1 MELTSM
7 DTLGHAES
15 YSGRERP
22 TAQAQARR
30 RQIND
35 RAVIENPLAHYTDEQ
50 LEADVKSFAERLTV
64 DTTALLRAA
73 RVAKD
78 IKLYDEVARNTFPGA
93 GKDLPVQLTAEEKR
107 ALRRERDVPFSE
119 RGMWTIIITVSLAA
133 FLQGKMIFW
142 QSRDHEP
149 EYKFGLNMTQ
159 PLESNDEIVSGNNLK
174 VRPDDWK
181 LGAANSS
188 PFLFA
193 AVLGC
198 PLALPVNHYLG
209 RKGGMIVAAILIFA
223 SSLGS
228 AFAHTWQE
236 LFAIRLVNGIGMGLK
251 AVSTPILASE
261 TAVGFW
267 RGTSILAWQ
276 LWVAAGSM
284 IGLAFNLIFDIS
296 DNKRLTFQLMVAAPL
311 VPALALLLLVIF
323 FCDESPRYLMRV
335 SSPRYNP
342 QRAYQIL
349 RKLRNTE
356 LQALRDI
363 YLVHKS
369 IEQEEISSKTAEPD
383 MIPGFIKTMAGFLRQ
398 YRQLFLERRLR
409 NALISSSTVSLAQQL
424 CGINVLAF
432 YSGTLFSR
440 AGQDD
445 RAAMYFSLGYGAVNF
460 VFGLPAIRTIDTLGR
475 RKWLLLTLPI
485 MALFML
491 LAGVA
496 FNIKDDTAQIGV
508 VALFLLLFAAAYSPG
523 LGPIPFTYASE
534 SFPLSHREAGA
545 AFAIAVNLGFAGLLS
560 IFFPSI
566 NSGLDDDGAL
576 YLFAGLNIVALVLVF
591 LLLEETKRR
600 SLEDLDLVFA
610 VSKHKFMRHQVAEY
624 LPWFIKHY
632 FLRKHDIKP
641 SLYTDLIWGSPE
653 PSPGGGTFG
662 VGQRPHNLSTPHHP
676 GAVKSRLSHCPR
688 KPFRR
693 KPVVMSSLRLTIE
706 DGQFRDG
713 YGRQVVLRGLN
724 VAADAKLPS
733 EPDQPSHV
741 GDDFFDG
748 DNVKF
753 HNRPFPKEEAHEH
766 FSRIKRYGYN
776 TIRYVFTWEAI
787 EAAGPGRYDE
797 EWIQHTIEI
806 LRIAKEYG
814 FYVFMDPHQ
823 DVWSRFCGGSGA
835 PMWTIY
841 ACGLNPQS
849 FAATEA
855 AIVHNTY
862 PKPDEFPKMI
872 WSTNYWRLAAATIFT
887 MYFGGRDFA
896 PKCIINGI
904 NIQDFLQGHFVAAC
918 AHLAKRIHEAG
929 DLENEVIV
937 GWESMNEPGCGL
949 VGYADVSVIPSAQKL
964 KKGSCPTIWQ
974 TILTGSGR
982 ACEVE
987 TWDMGGMGPYKVGR
1001 SLIDPHG
1008 EIAWLPAD
1016 YDDSRYGWKRDE
1028 GWKLG
1033 ECIWAQHGIWDPKT
1047 DTLLKKD
1054 YFAKNPNT
1062 GKTIDHPEF
1071 TNTYFMH
1078 SYRLYRDAI
1087 RPIHKNC
1094 IMLMQ
1099 YPTLELPPQIKGTE
1113 DDDPLMGFAPHW
1125 YDGITLMTKRWN
1137 RVWNVDVVGVL
1148 RGRYWHEALSVKVGE
1163 TAIRNCFKDQLASL
1177 RQEGI
1182 DRMGKHPCVMTEFG
1196 IPYDMGDKKAYKTGD
1211 YTDQS
1216 LALDANYFGA
1226 EGSGMEGHCLWVYVA
1241 KNTHQHGD
1249 LWNGEDLSVFSLDDK
1264 TLPMSPLPR
1273 SPEPRQSA
1281 ENPRTSISRDVPD
1294 ETKVTPD
1301 NLQRTITNPSIS
1313 TEPTKD
1319 PTITN
1324 APGLRAAEAFV
1335 RPSPVVVSGDVLQY
1349 GFDLRSCTFNLKLK
1363 AAAPPSDPAPTV
1375 VFLPEFHFPQ
1385 DNCQVEVSSGKWAIS
1400 MDDDEGPLVQ
1410 KLKWWHGDGEQT
1422 LKVSGLVRQ
1431 HNVAEGSEEDMGY
1444 LEQCQKNYANCSVM

>member
-133 FLQGKMIFW
+133 FLQGHV
-142 QSRDHEP
+142 QASLNGASLYANE
-149 EYKFGLNMTQ
+149 FGLNMTQ
-159 PLESNDEIVSGNNLK
+159 PLESNDEIVSGSRFD

-369 IEQEEISSKTAEPD
+369 IEQEEMSSRTAKPG
-383 MIPGFIKTMAGFLRQ
+383 MIPGFIATMTGFVRQ
-398 YRQLFLERRLR
+398 YKQLFLERRLR

-576 YLFAGLNIVALVLVF
+576 YLFAGLNVVALVLVF

-632 FLRKHDIKP
+632 FLRRHDIKP

-653 PSPGGGTFG
+653 PSPGGEPIITL
-662 VGQRPHNLSTPHHP
+662 PKEPISKK
-676 GAVKSRLSHCPR
+676 A
-688 KPFRR
+688 
-693 KPVVMSSLRLTIE
+693 PVVMSSLRLTIE

-741 GDDFFDG
+741 GNDFFDG

-929 DLENEVIV
+929 DLENEVVV

-949 VGYADVSVIPSAQKL
+949 VGYADVSIIPSAQKL

-1113 DDDPLMGFAPHW
+1113 DDDPLMGFSPHW

-1241 KNTHQHGD
+1241 KNTHQYGD

-1281 ENPRTSISRDVPD
+1281 DNPRTSISRDVPD
-1294 ETKVTPD
+1294 ESKVTPD